1 MMARLGRFGFLSVAI
16 VFHLIYIRSI
26 FDIYFVSPI
35 VSGMR
40 PYAIDRSSSSSAPAQ
55 RLVLFVGDGLRA
67 DKAFQSFPDPSPS
80 DPDAPGAHEPR
91 PLAPFLRSR
100 VLKHGTFGVS
110 HTRVPTESRPGH
122 VALIAG
128 LYEDVSSVTTGWKLN
143 PVNFDS
149 VFNRSRHTW
158 SWGSP
163 DILPMFKEGA
173 SPGRID
179 AETYGEEFEDFSKDA
194 TELDSWVFDKVKDLF
209 ACASTNGT
217 LDAALR
223 RDKSVFFLHLLGLD
237 TTGHAYR
244 PYSKEYLH
252 NIKIVDQGV
261 QEITRLIDDFYG
273 DGKTAYVFTADH
285 GMSDWGSHGDGHP
298 DNTRTPLVAWGS
310 GVAKPVISSSGTAL
324 GHEDGF
330 SADWGLDSVRR
341 HDVNQAD
348 IAALMA
354 YLAGLEF
361 PVNSVGQLP
370 LSYLTASVHEQ
381 AEAMLVNAREVL
393 EMYWVK
399 EQEKKATELRYR
411 PYANLGTGERSAE
424 QRVLDIRHAIDQGQ
438 FEQGIIMSQDLLQ
451 IGLEGMRYLQTYDW
465 LFLRMLVT
473 IGYLG
478 WIAFALTTVMDLHVL
493 QNEGTYLRN
502 TVTSAFCG
510 IVLSGLLLL
519 LWLRSAPYTYYLY
532 ASFPVIFWEE
542 VLQRRSALTSG
553 VRLLLAHSSTSEQA
567 GNLLLKGF
575 AFVGLLEALVLSY
588 FHRSVYTIC
597 FVAAAFWPLIYGRD
611 FISRNNILI
620 ATWSTACVSMSGFTL
635 LPVIKIENITVIL
648 LGGVLMACVGLLYL
662 LFEKSILS
670 TSSSTRGQLSSP
682 LADGMSR
689 NILGAQI
696 GLIVLA
702 MVITHSSVAS
712 LQAKRGLPL
721 GNQVIG
727 WLVLIASLGLPFLH
741 SRQPN
746 SHYLHRLVILFLTF
760 SPMFIILTISY
771 EGLFYFVFCAT
782 LVTWVRLEHHI
793 YTYTRTNRAS
803 PPPSPVPALKPLQ
816 SAISDFSNQLRSST
830 ETSNLEP
837 PPSSSSSEPTATEAK
852 SDVKSSPRSPY
863 RPLTL
868 SDARISL
875 FFLYL
880 LQSAFFSTGNIAS
893 VSSFSLDSVYR
904 LIPVFNPF
912 SQGALLLLKLLIP
925 FALISAN
932 LGILNK
938 RLGVAPSSLFMV
950 VMAISD
956 VLTLNFFWMV
966 RDEGS
971 WLDIGTSISHF
982 CIASMLCVFVA
993 GLEFLSEVFV
1003 SGVEVGGEE
1012 VGRKGD
1018 GEVKGKQNG
1027 EKKGGEVNGS
1037 VGGGKA
1043 AAKDVVS
1050 RSR

>member
-1 MMARLGRFGFLSVAI
+1 MARLGRFGFLGVAI
-16 VFHLIYIRSI
+16 VFHLVYIRSI

-40 PYAIDRSSSSSAPAQ
+40 SFAVNRSIHTEAPAK

-67 DKAFQSFPDPSPS
+67 DKAFQSFPDPTPT
-80 DPDAPGAHEPR
+80 DPDSPGALDPR
-91 PLAPFLRSR
+91 PLAPFLRSC
-100 VLKHGTFGVS
+100 VLERGTFGVS
-110 HTRVPTESRPGH
+110 HTRMPTESRPGH

-173 SPGRID
+173 VPGRID

-194 TELDSWVFDKVKDLF
+194 TQLDTWVFDKVNDLF
-209 ACASTNGT
+209 RDASTNTT

-223 RDKSVFFLHLLGLD
+223 EDRNVFFLHLLGLD

-252 NIKIVDQGV
+252 NIKVVDQGV
-261 QEITRLIDDFYG
+261 QETTKLIEDFYG
-273 DGKTAYVFTADH
+273 DGRTAFVFTADH

-298 DNTRTPLVAWGS
+298 DNTRTPLIAWGS
-310 GVAKPVISSSGTAL
+310 GVAMPIVNRTGDAL

-330 SADWGLDSVRR
+330 SADWGLNRVQR

-361 PVNSVGQLP
+361 PVNSVGELP
-370 LSYLTASVHEQ
+370 LPYLAANPREQ
-381 AEAMLVNAREVL
+381 AEATLVNAREVL
-393 EMYWVK
+393 EMYRVK
-399 EQEKKATELRYR
+399 EDQKKASEIRYR
-411 PYANLGTGERSAE
+411 PYAKLGDDELSVER
-424 QRVLDIRHAIDQGQ
+424 RVLEIQHTIDQGQ
-438 FEQGIIMSQDLLQ
+438 FNEAISMSQELLRVG
-451 IGLEGMRYLQTYDW
+451 IEGLRYLQTYDW

-473 IGYLG
+473 MGYLG
-478 WIAFALTTVMDLHVL
+478 WITFALTTVINLHVL
-493 QNEGTYLRN
+493 QNRGSYIRDPA
-502 TVTSAFCG
+502 TSALFG
-510 IVLSGLLLL
+510 IALSCLLLT
-519 LWLRSAPYTYYLY
+519 LWLRKAAYTYYTY
-532 ASFPVIFWEE
+532 ALFPVFFWEE
-542 VLQRRSALTSG
+542 VLQRRSALISG
-553 VRLLLAHSSTSEQA
+553 IRLLLRGSPNSDRSFSFVA
-567 GNLLLKGF
+567 KGF
-575 AFVGLLEALVLSY
+575 AFIGLLEAL
-588 FHRSVYTIC
+588 T
-597 FVAAAFWPLIYGRD
+597 
-611 FISRNNILI
+611 
-620 ATWSTACVSMSGFTL
+620 
-635 LPVIKIENITVIL
+635 ENISVIL
-648 LGGVLMACVGLLYL
+648 LGGFLMASVGLLYL

-670 TSSSTRGQLSSP
+670 ASSTATSELSSP
-682 LADGMSR
+682 RADGLSR
-689 NILGAQI
+689 NILGTQI
-696 GLIVLA
+696 GLIMLA
-702 MVITHSSVAS
+702 MIVTRSSVTS

-721 GNQVIG
+721 GNQVMG
-727 WLVLIASLGLPFLH
+727 WLVLIVSLTLPFLH
-741 SRQPN
+741 SLQPN
-746 SHYLHRLVILFLTF
+746 SHYLHRLIVIFLTF
-760 SPMFIILTISY
+760 SPIFIILTISY

-793 YTYTRTNRAS
+793 YTYNTTNRVS
-803 PPPSPVPALKPLQ
+803 PPPSPVPVPKPLS
-816 SAISDFSNQLRSST
+816 SAISAISTQLQSST
-830 ETSNLEP
+830 ETTTPDPP
-837 PPSSSSSEPTATEAK
+837 PPSKHTGTTTTSHPPQPAPTN
-852 SDVKSSPRSPY
+852 PY

-893 VSSFSLDSVYR
+893 ISSFSLDSVYR
-904 LIPVFNPF
+904 LIPIFNPF
-912 SQGALLLLKLLIP
+912 SQGALLLIKLLIP

-932 LGILNK
+932 LGILNR

-982 CIASMLCVFVA
+982 CISSLLGVFVA

-1003 SGVEVGGEE
+1003 SGVEVGGGEGVVVQKGAE
-1012 VGRKGD
+1012 RGGKKVVAGGGREAEKVGRESNGTLRDSEGSQKAVGKR
-1018 GEVKGKQNG
+1018 GRVVKD
-1027 EKKGGEVNGS
+1027 S
-1037 VGGGKA
+1037 
-1043 AAKDVVS
+1043 
-1050 RSR
+1050 